1 MRYARAHAR
10 IIQTKDGI
18 ARRTYLK
25 GDPYD
30 GDLHNATR
38 LYQRGVL
45 EPDGSPN
52 DHLVTGAN
60 PPETTWHDGQEYQQ
74 EEH

>member
-10 IIQTKDGI
+10 ITQTKDGI
-18 ARRTYLK
+18 KRVQHQK

-30 GDLHNATR
+30 GDHYNAAR

-52 DHLVTGAN
+52 DHLITGAT
-60 PPETTWHDGQEYQQ
+60 PPSTTWHDGQEYQQ
-74 EEH
+74 EE